1 MRGTMSITQ
10 QISSLEMKR
19 GILRGLVDLVI
30 SLEQLRASIGAVM
43 LCGGNPD
50 QLSTAELHSIE
61 VIRQRVAT
69 HSNEELC
76 SAIDSLDRL
85 VNDTLQEL
93 IKLAMQLADDPQAN
107 PAELEAFHPR
117 VNMFNRNA
125 RTSIALRAL
134 LAQRGVAL
142 PVMVFSLPQEA
153 ISERLQKIEAREQQ
167 VRHKVEEHVEGMQQD
182 ITALLQNPSCPPA
195 QHAIF
200 LAMQQSLA
208 ENLAHIRAGLSLADL
223 PMPIDD
229 IEAESQVFTPSASTE
244 KVQPREV
251 TTEATP
257 ISPHPAPQHPAQ
269 AGQAETSGLIPR
281 MRNWLHSPW
290 NSSWKIG
297 GKPRD

>member
-1 MRGTMSITQ
+1 MRGTMSIAQ

-30 SLEQLRASIGAVM
+30 SLEQLRTSIEAVM
-43 LCGGNPD
+43 LCGGNPE
-50 QLSTAELHSIE
+50 QLSAAELHSIE

-69 HSNEELC
+69 HNNEELRN
-76 SAIDSLDRL
+76 AIDSLDRL

-93 IKLAMQLADDPQAN
+93 IRLAMQLADAPQTH

-134 LAQRGVAL
+134 LAQRGVTL
-142 PVMVFSLPQEA
+142 PAMVFSLPQEA

-167 VRHKVEEHVEGMQQD
+167 VRHKVEVHVEGMQQD
-182 ITALLQNPSCPPA
+182 ITALLQNPSCAPA

-229 IEAESQVFTPSASTE
+229 IEAENQVFTPSASTE
-244 KVQPREV
+244 KAQPREV
-251 TTEATP
+251 TPEAAP
-257 ISPHPAPQHPAQ
+257 SSLAPAPQQPAQ
-269 AGQAETSGLIPR
+269 VPPAQPPGLIPR
-281 MRNWLHSPW
+281 VRSWLNSPW

-297 GKPRD
+297 GKPHD